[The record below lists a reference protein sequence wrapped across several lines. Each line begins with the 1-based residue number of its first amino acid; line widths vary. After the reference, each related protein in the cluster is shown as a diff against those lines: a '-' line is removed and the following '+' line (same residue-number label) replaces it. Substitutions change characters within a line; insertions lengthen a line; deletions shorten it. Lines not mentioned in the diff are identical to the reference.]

1 MKMSQ
6 KHQMMNHEK
15 MMGMMKENP
24 EMMQKMMGNMM
35 EMCEMASTMS
45 SKMTDMMAQHPKLI
59 KATIQKLNSK
69 STLEIVDS
77 TMNHMHQ
84 Q

>member
-1 MKMSQ
+1 
-6 KHQMMNHEK
+6 
-15 MMGMMKENP
+15 
-24 EMMQKMMGNMM
+24 
-35 EMCEMASTMS
+35 
-45 SKMTDMMAQHPKLI
+45 MMAQHPKLI